1 MAELESQWADQRA
14 AIIKKIK
21 DNKWGISA
29 DGKSVTGPD
38 GFTMDLTK
46 CPAGWSNTEGLTNTD
61 IKIGHT
67 TAQSGTLADSGNI
80 GKVLQLLF
88 DEPSTVYPDSTGKI
102 RRVKFV
108 MRDDGYDP
116 ARTIPLTDELLD
128 SEKVFAAITHGSPS
142 IMKTY
147 DKLNGRCVPQPFAQ
161 SGHPAWGD
169 PVNHPWTTGALLA
182 YNTEAVMWGAFIERR
197 LPELTADDGKVTVAA
212 LQMNND
218 FGKSYDGGFKA
229 FLAQFP
235 QRDKIKYVTETI
247 EPTAPTVK
255 DPMTTLA
262 AAKPEVFI
270 AMTAGISCTLTIR
283 EVAENGMKEAVKYL
297 FMPSVCKAS
306 STVGKEKV
314 GGDGSASQGWWIF
327 GGGQKDIA
335 SPLFDNDPYIVW
347 ARQFLTSKGI
357 DYKASGQFGLG
368 YFHAW
373 GTDQALKIA
382 SQLDGGLTR
391 VNLVIAV
398 RSMDM
403 VHPMLLNGI
412 RFNMSGNKDPYY
424 VEGTDI
430 SRYDYQKQ
438 AWIQEGAIIEL
449 SGASKPCPWD
459 QAAGVCR

>member
-1 MAELESQWADQRA
+1 
-14 AIIKKIK
+14 
-21 DNKWGISA
+21 
-29 DGKSVTGPD
+29 
-38 GFTMDLTK
+38 
-46 CPAGWSNTEGLTNTD
+46 
-61 IKIGHT
+61 
-67 TAQSGTLADSGNI
+67 
-80 GKVLQLLF
+80 
-88 DEPSTVYPDSTGKI
+88 
-102 RRVKFV
+102 
-108 MRDDGYDP
+108 
-116 ARTIPLTDELLD
+116 
-128 SEKVFAAITHGSPS
+128 
-142 IMKTY
+142 
-147 DKLNGRCVPQPFAQ
+147 
-161 SGHPAWGD
+161 
-169 PVNHPWTTGALLA
+169 
-182 YNTEAVMWGAFIERR
+182 
-197 LPELTADDGKVTVAA
+197 
-212 LQMNND
+212 
-218 FGKSYDGGFKA
+218 
-229 FLAQFP
+229 
-235 QRDKIKYVTETI
+235 
-247 EPTAPTVK
+247 
-255 DPMTTLA
+255 MTTLA
-262 AAKPEVFI
+262 AARPEVFI

-430 SRYDYQKQ
+430 SRYDYLKQ